1 MSEQPHHV
9 SVYDLQV
16 EQHTAFGR
24 WYTPGVHPLPSEA
37 AAVDM
42 LRAASAE
49 LRGAGYE
56 RECLQSGWVTFVYAD
71 ASPNSTAAV

>member
-16 EQHTAFGR
+16 EQRTAFGR

-42 LRAASAE
+42 LRAASTE

-56 RECLQSGWVTFVYAD
+56 HYEISNFG
-71 ASPNSTAAV
+71 ASVLCRLGALHSD